1 MEERTRLSSLPW
13 KTLLLGWRD
22 ICLAIPKAANYNLLM
37 KRRDKNKITNL
48 GKIYLDKTKIITG
61 NKTKAKV
68 TWLIK

>member
-1 MEERTRLSSLPW
+1 
-13 KTLLLGWRD
+13 
-22 ICLAIPKAANYNLLM
+22 M
-37 KRRDKNKITNL
+37 KRRDINKITNL